1 MLYLGELSALITAFL
16 WSGTSFAFSNAAKR
30 IGSLQL
36 NVNRIIL
43 ATIFLFFIIIF
54 ANFNYDLNVE
64 QIKYLA
70 LSGFVGL
77 VLGDSFL
84 FKSFQLIGAR
94 LGMLLMALVPAFS
107 SILALV
113 FLEEHLSLISVTG
126 MTITLFGISIV
137 ILERSKGSES
147 IFKSNKLGV
156 FYGVLGA
163 LGQASGLV
171 LAKFAFE
178 AGSINGFVATFVRL
192 LSAVVIIFP
201 LVLVFRRYKN
211 PIKVYTK
218 DTKALWA
225 TLVGTILGP
234 VLGITGSL
242 IAIANAQIGIAST
255 LMSTMPIIMLPIVR
269 YYYKEKLTWKAI
281 LGALVA
287 VVGVAI
293 LFLV

>member
-43 ATIFLFFIIIF
+43 ATILLFFIIII
-54 ANFNYDLNVE
+54 ANFNYDLSAE

-107 SILALV
+107 SILALL

-147 IFKSNKLGV
+147 IFKTNRLGI

-178 AGSINGFVATFVRL
+178 AGNINGFVATFVRL

-201 LVLVFRRYKN
+201 LALLFRRYKN

-269 YYYKEKLTWKAI
+269 YYYKEKLTWKAM
-281 LGALVA
+281 LGAMVA

>member
-1 MLYLGELSALITAFL
+1 MPYLGELSALITAFL
-16 WSGTSFAFSNAAKR
+16 WSGTSFAFTNAAKR

-43 ATIFLFFIIIF
+43 ATIFLFFIIVI
-54 ANFNYDLNVE
+54 ANLNYELSAE

-70 LSGFVGL
+70 LSGFIGL

-107 SILALV
+107 SILALI
-113 FLEEHLSLISVTG
+113 FLDEYLSLILVTG
-126 MTITLFGISIV
+126 MIITLSGISIV
-137 ILERSKGSES
+137 IMERSKDSES
-147 IFKSNKLGV
+147 IFKTNKLGV
-156 FYGVLGA
+156 LYGVLGA
-163 LGQASGLV
+163 LGQAAGLV

-201 LVLVFRRYKN
+201 LALVFRRYKN
-211 PIKVYTK
+211 PIKVYAK

>member
-1 MLYLGELSALITAFL
+1 MAYLGELSALITAFL
-16 WSGTSFAFSNAAKR
+16 WSGTSFAFTSAAKK

-43 ATIFLFFIIIF
+43 ATIFLFFIIII
-54 ANFNYDLNVE
+54 ANLNYGLSSE
-64 QIKYLA
+64 QIYYLA
-70 LSGFVGL
+70 LSGLVGL

-94 LGMLLMALVPAFS
+94 LGMLIMALVPAFS
-107 SILALV
+107 SVLALV
-113 FLEEHLSLISVTG
+113 FLNENLSLISVTG
-126 MTITLFGISIV
+126 MTITLAGISIV
-137 ILERSKGSES
+137 ILERNKDTES
-147 IFKSNKLGV
+147 IFKTNKLGIL
-156 FYGVLGA
+156 YGVLGA

-192 LSAVVIIFP
+192 LAAVVIIFP
-201 LVLVFRRYKN
+201 LALLFRRYKN
-211 PIKVYTK
+211 PINVYTK

-225 TLVGTILGP
+225 TLVGTVLGP

-269 YYYKEKLTWKAI
+269 YYYKEKLGWRAI
-281 LGALVA
+281 VGALIAVA
-287 VVGVAI
+287 GVAI

>member
-1 MLYLGELSALITAFL
+1 MAYLGEISAIITAFL
-16 WSGTSFAFSNAAKR
+16 WSGTSFAFTNAANR

-43 ATIFLFFIIIF
+43 ATIFLFFIVII
-54 ANFNYDLNVE
+54 ANINYDLSAE
-64 QIKYLA
+64 QIYYLA

-84 FKSFQLIGAR
+84 FKSFQIIGAR
-94 LGMLLMALVPAFS
+94 LGMLIMALVPAFS
-107 SILALV
+107 SVLALV
-113 FLEEHLSLISVTG
+113 FLNENLSLISIIG
-126 MTITLFGISIV
+126 MTITLSGISIV
-137 ILERSKGSES
+137 ILERSKSLEP
-147 IFKSNKLGV
+147 FYKTNKLGIL
-156 FYGVLGA
+156 YGVLGA

-192 LSAVVIIFP
+192 LAAVVIIFP
-201 LVLVFRRYKN
+201 LALLFRRYKN

-225 TLVGTILGP
+225 TLVGTVLGP

-269 YYYKEKLTWKAI
+269 YYYKEKLGWRAI
-281 LGALVA
+281 VGALIAVA
-287 VVGVAI
+287 GVAI

>member
-1 MLYLGELSALITAFL
+1 MAYLGELSALITAFL
-16 WSGTSFAFSNAAKR
+16 WSGTSFAFTNAAKR

-43 ATIFLFFIIIF
+43 ATTFLFFIIIIV
-54 ANFNYDLNVE
+54 NINYDLSDE
-64 QIKYLA
+64 QIYYLA
-70 LSGFVGL
+70 FSGFVGL

-107 SILALV
+107 SVLALI
-113 FLEEHLSLISVTG
+113 FLNENLSLISVTG
-126 MTITLFGISIV
+126 MTITLSGISVV
-137 ILERSKGSES
+137 ILERSKSSES
-147 IFKSNKLGV
+147 IFKSNKLGIL
-156 FYGVLGA
+156 YGVLGA

-178 AGSINGFVATFVRL
+178 AGNINGFVATFVRL

-201 LVLVFRRYKN
+201 IALLFRRYKN

-225 TLVGTILGP
+225 TLIGTILGP

-269 YYYKEKLTWKAI
+269 YYYREKLSWRAI
-281 LGALVA
+281 IGALIA

>member
-1 MLYLGELSALITAFL
+1 MAYLGEISAIITAFL
-16 WSGTSFAFSNAAKR
+16 WSGTSFAFTNAAKR

-36 NVNRIIL
+36 NVNRITL
-43 ATIFLFFIIIF
+43 ATIFLFFIIIIV
-54 ANFNYDLNVE
+54 NINYDLSAE
-64 QIKYLA
+64 QIYYLA

-94 LGMLLMALVPAFS
+94 LGMLIMALVPAFS
-107 SILALV
+107 SVLALI
-113 FLEEHLSLISVTG
+113 FLNENLSLISVTG
-126 MTITLFGISIV
+126 MTITLSGISVV
-137 ILERSKGSES
+137 ILERSKSSES
-147 IFKSNKLGV
+147 IFKTNKLGIL
-156 FYGVLGA
+156 YGVLGA
-163 LGQASGLV
+163 LGQSSGLV

-192 LSAVVIIFP
+192 LAAVVIIFP
-201 LVLVFRRYKN
+201 LALLFRRYKN

-269 YYYKEKLTWKAI
+269 YYYKEKLGWRAI
-281 LGALVA
+281 VGALIA

>member
-1 MLYLGELSALITAFL
+1 MAYLGEISAIITAFL
-16 WSGTSFAFSNAAKR
+16 WSGTSFAFTNAAKR

-36 NVNRIIL
+36 NVNRITL
-43 ATIFLFFIIIF
+43 ATIFLFFIIIIV
-54 ANFNYDLNVE
+54 NINYDLSAE
-64 QIKYLA
+64 QIYYLA

-94 LGMLLMALVPAFS
+94 LGMLIMALVPAFS
-107 SILALV
+107 SVLALI
-113 FLEEHLSLISVTG
+113 FLNENLSLISVTG
-126 MTITLFGISIV
+126 MTITLSGISVV
-137 ILERSKGSES
+137 ILERSKSSES
-147 IFKSNKLGV
+147 IFKTNKLGIL
-156 FYGVLGA
+156 YGVLGA

-192 LSAVVIIFP
+192 LAAVVIIFP
-201 LVLVFRRYKN
+201 FALLFRRYKN

-269 YYYKEKLTWKAI
+269 YYYKEKLGWRAI
-281 LGALVA
+281 VGALIA

>member
-1 MLYLGELSALITAFL
+1 
-16 WSGTSFAFSNAAKR
+16 
-30 IGSLQL
+30 
-36 NVNRIIL
+36 
-43 ATIFLFFIIIF
+43 
-54 ANFNYDLNVE
+54 
-64 QIKYLA
+64 
-70 LSGFVGL
+70 
-77 VLGDSFL
+77 
-84 FKSFQLIGAR
+84 
-94 LGMLLMALVPAFS
+94 MLLMALVPAFS
-107 SILALV
+107 SVLAFV
-113 FLEEHLSLISVTG
+113 FLNENLSLISVTG
-126 MTITLFGISIV
+126 MTIILAGISIV
-137 ILERSKGSES
+137 ILERNKDTES
-147 IFKSNKLGV
+147 IFKTNKLGIL
-156 FYGVLGA
+156 YGILGA

-192 LSAVVIIFP
+192 LAAVVIIFP
-201 LVLVFRRYKN
+201 LALLFRRYKN

-269 YYYKEKLTWKAI
+269 YYYKEKLGWRAI
-281 LGALVA
+281 VGALIA

>member
-1 MLYLGELSALITAFL
+1 MPFLGELSALITAFL
-16 WSGTSFAFSNAAKR
+16 WSGTSFAFTSAAKK

-36 NVNRIIL
+36 NINRIIL
-43 ATIFLFFIIIF
+43 AAILLFFIIVI
-54 ANFNYDLNVE
+54 ANINYKLSAE
-64 QIKYLA
+64 QIYYLA

-77 VLGDSFL
+77 VIGDSFL

-94 LGMLLMALVPAFS
+94 LGMLLMALVPVFS

-113 FLEEHLSLISVTG
+113 FLDEHLLLISVTG
-126 MTITLFGISIV
+126 MIITISGISIV
-137 ILERSKGSES
+137 ILERSKSSES
-147 IFKSNKLGV
+147 ILRTNKLGI

-178 AGSINGFVATFVRL
+178 AGSINGFMATFVRL
-192 LSAVVIIFP
+192 LAAVVIIFP
-201 LVLVFRRYKN
+201 LALLFRRYKN

-218 DTKALWA
+218 DTQALWA
-225 TLVGTILGP
+225 TLIGTTLGP

-269 YYYKEKLTWKAI
+269 YYYKEKLSWKAI
-281 LGALVA
+281 LGALIA
-287 VVGVAI
+287 VVGVAV
-293 LFLV
+293 LFIW

>member
-1 MLYLGELSALITAFL
+1 MAYLGEISAIITAFL
-16 WSGTSFAFSNAAKR
+16 WSGTSFAFTNAAKR

-43 ATIFLFFIIIF
+43 ATIFLFFIIII
-54 ANFNYDLNVE
+54 ANINYDLSAE
-64 QIKYLA
+64 QIYYLA

-94 LGMLLMALVPAFS
+94 LGMLIMALVPAFS
-107 SILALV
+107 SVLALV
-113 FLEEHLSLISVTG
+113 FLNENLSLISIIG
-126 MTITLFGISIV
+126 MTITLSGISVV

-147 IFKSNKLGV
+147 IFKTNKLGV
-156 FYGVLGA
+156 IYGVLGA

-192 LSAVVIIFP
+192 LAAVVIIFP
-201 LVLVFRRYKN
+201 IALLFRRYKN

-269 YYYKEKLTWKAI
+269 YYYKEKLGWRAI
-281 LGALVA
+281 AGALVA
-287 VVGVAI
+287 VAGVAI

>member
-43 ATIFLFFIIIF
+43 ATIFLFFIIII
-54 ANFNYDLNVE
+54 ANFNYDLSVE
-64 QIKYLA
+64 QIQYLA

-107 SILALV
+107 SILALI

-137 ILERSKGSES
+137 ILERSKSSES
-147 IFKSNKLGV
+147 IFKTNRLGV

-201 LVLVFRRYKN
+201 LALLFRRYKN

-269 YYYKEKLTWKAI
+269 YYYKDKLTWKAI
-281 LGALVA
+281 LGAMVA

>member
-1 MLYLGELSALITAFL
+1 MAYLGEISAIITAFL
-16 WSGTSFAFSNAAKR
+16 WSGTSFAFTNAAQR

-43 ATIFLFFIIIF
+43 ATIFLFFIILI
-54 ANFNYDLNVE
+54 ANFNYDLSYE
-64 QIKYLA
+64 QVYYLA

-113 FLEEHLSLISVTG
+113 FLEEQLALISVTG
-126 MTITLFGISIV
+126 MIITLSGISVV
-137 ILERSKGSES
+137 ILERNKSSES
-147 IFKSNKLGV
+147 FYKTNKLGIL
-156 FYGVLGA
+156 YGILGA

-192 LSAVVIIFP
+192 LAAVVIIFP
-201 LVLVFRRYKN
+201 LALLFRRYKN

-225 TLVGTILGP
+225 TLVGTVLGP

-269 YYYKEKLTWKAI
+269 YYYKEKLGWRAI
-281 LGALVA
+281 VGALIA

>member
-1 MLYLGELSALITAFL
+1 MAYLGELSALITAFL
-16 WSGTSFAFSNAAKR
+16 WSGTSFAFTNAAKR

-43 ATIFLFFIIIF
+43 ATILLFFIILI
-54 ANFNYDLNVE
+54 ANINYDLSAE
-64 QIKYLA
+64 QIQYLA

-94 LGMLLMALVPAFS
+94 LGMLIMALVPAFS

-113 FLEEHLSLISVTG
+113 FLDEHLSLISVTG
-126 MTITLFGISIV
+126 MIITLSGISIV
-137 ILERSKGSES
+137 ILERSKSSES
-147 IFKSNKLGV
+147 IFKTNKLGI

-201 LVLVFRRYKN
+201 LALVFKRYKN

-269 YYYKEKLTWKAI
+269 FYYKEKLTWKAI

-287 VVGVAI
+287 VVGVAM

>member
-1 MLYLGELSALITAFL
+1 MPYLGELSALITAFL
-16 WSGTSFAFSNAAKR
+16 WSGTSFAFTNAAKR

-36 NVNRIIL
+36 NVSRIIL
-43 ATIFLFFIIIF
+43 ATIFLFFIVLI
-54 ANFNYDLNVE
+54 ANINYELSDE
-64 QIKYLA
+64 QIYYLA

-94 LGMLLMALVPAFS
+94 LGMLLMALVPVFS
-107 SILALV
+107 SVLALI
-113 FLEEHLSLISVTG
+113 FLDENLSLISITG
-126 MTITLFGISIV
+126 MIITLSGISIV
-137 ILERSKGSES
+137 IMERSKGSES
-147 IFKSNKLGV
+147 IFKTNKLGV
-156 FYGVLGA
+156 LFGVLGA

-178 AGSINGFVATFVRL
+178 AGNINGFVATFVRL

-201 LVLVFRRYKN
+201 LALIFRRYKN

-269 YYYKEKLTWKAI
+269 YYYKEILSWRAI
-281 LGALVA
+281 IGAMVA
-287 VVGVAI
+287 IVGIAI

>member
-43 ATIFLFFIIIF
+43 ATIFLFFIIII

-147 IFKSNKLGV
+147 IFKTNRLGI

-178 AGSINGFVATFVRL
+178 AGNINGFVATFVRL

-201 LVLVFRRYKN
+201 LALLFRRYKN

>member
-1 MLYLGELSALITAFL
+1 MPYLGELSALITAFL
-16 WSGTSFAFSNAAKR
+16 WSGTSFAFTNAAKR

-43 ATIFLFFIIIF
+43 ATIFLFFIILI
-54 ANFNYDLNVE
+54 ANINYKLSDE
-64 QIKYLA
+64 QIYYLA

-113 FLEEHLSLISVTG
+113 FLGEHLLLISIIG
-126 MTITLFGISIV
+126 MIITLSGISIV
-137 ILERSKGSES
+137 IMERSKDSES
-147 IFKSNKLGV
+147 IFKTNKLGV
-156 FYGVLGA
+156 LFGVLGA

-201 LVLVFRRYKN
+201 LALVFRRYKN

-269 YYYKEKLTWKAI
+269 YYYKETLSWRAI
-281 LGALVA
+281 IGAMIA
-287 VVGVAI
+287 IVGVAI

>member
-1 MLYLGELSALITAFL
+1 MPYLGELSALITAFL
-16 WSGTSFAFSNAAKR
+16 WSGTSFAFTNAAKR

-36 NVNRIIL
+36 NVNRIFL
-43 ATIFLFFIIIF
+43 ATIFLFFIIII
-54 ANFNYDLNVE
+54 ANINYELSTQ
-64 QIKYLA
+64 QIQYLA

-107 SILALV
+107 SILALI
-113 FLEEHLSLISVTG
+113 FLDEYLSLILVTG
-126 MTITLFGISIV
+126 MIITLSGISIV
-137 ILERSKGSES
+137 IMERSKDSES
-147 IFKSNKLGV
+147 IFKTNKLGV

-201 LVLVFRRYKN
+201 LALVFRRYKN
-211 PIKVYTK
+211 PIKVYAK

-281 LGALVA
+281 FGALVS

>member
-1 MLYLGELSALITAFL
+1 MPYLGELSALITAFL

-43 ATIFLFFIIIF
+43 AIIFLFFIIII
-54 ANFNYDLNVE
+54 ANINYEISAE
-64 QIKYLA
+64 QSKYLA

-137 ILERSKGSES
+137 ILEKSKNSES
-147 IFKSNKLGV
+147 IFRTNKLGV
-156 FYGVLGA
+156 LYGVLGA

-201 LVLVFRRYKN
+201 LALVFRRYKN

-281 LGALVA
+281 LGAMVA
-287 VVGVAI
+287 VIGVAI

>member
-1 MLYLGELSALITAFL
+1 MPYLGELSALVTAFL
-16 WSGTSFAFSNAAKR
+16 WSGTSFAFTNAAKR

-43 ATIFLFFIIIF
+43 ATIFLFFIILI
-54 ANFNYDLNVE
+54 ANFNYNLSYE
-64 QIKYLA
+64 QIYYLA

-113 FLEEHLSLISVTG
+113 FLNEHLALISLVG
-126 MTITLFGISIV
+126 MIITLSGISIV
-137 ILERSKGSES
+137 ILERNKNTES
-147 IFKSNKLGV
+147 IFKSNKIGI

-163 LGQASGLV
+163 LGQAFGLV

-192 LSAVVIIFP
+192 FSAVIIIFP
-201 LVLVFRRYKN
+201 LALIFKRYKN
-211 PIKVYTK
+211 PVKVYANN
-218 DTKALWA
+218 TKAFWA

-255 LMSTMPIIMLPIVR
+255 LMSTMPIIMLPIAR
-269 YYYKEKLTWKAI
+269 FYYKEKISWKAI
-281 LGALVA
+281 LGAVVA
-287 VVGVAI
+287 VVGVATLFI
-293 LFLV
+293 L

>member
-1 MLYLGELSALITAFL
+1 MAYLGEISAIITAFL
-16 WSGTSFAFSNAAKR
+16 WSGTSFAFTNAANR

-43 ATIFLFFIIIF
+43 ATIFLFFIVII
-54 ANFNYDLNVE
+54 ANINYDLSAE
-64 QIKYLA
+64 QIYYLA

-107 SILALV
+107 SVLAFV
-113 FLEEHLSLISVTG
+113 FLNENLSLISVTG
-126 MTITLFGISIV
+126 MTIILAGISIV
-137 ILERSKGSES
+137 ILERNKDTES
-147 IFKSNKLGV
+147 IFKTNKLGIL
-156 FYGVLGA
+156 YGILGA

-192 LSAVVIIFP
+192 LAAVVIIFP
-201 LVLVFRRYKN
+201 LALLFRRYKN

-225 TLVGTILGP
+225 TLVGTVLGP

-269 YYYKEKLTWKAI
+269 YYYKEKLGWRAI
-281 LGALVA
+281 VGALIA

>member
-43 ATIFLFFIIIF
+43 ATILLFFIIII
-54 ANFNYDLNVE
+54 ANFNYDLSAE

-107 SILALV
+107 SILALL

-147 IFKSNKLGV
+147 IFKTNRLGI

-178 AGSINGFVATFVRL
+178 AGNINGFVATFVRL

-201 LVLVFRRYKN
+201 LALLFRRYKN

>member
-1 MLYLGELSALITAFL
+1 MPYLGELSALITAFL
-16 WSGTSFAFSNAAKR
+16 WSGTSFAFTNAAKR

-43 ATIFLFFIIIF
+43 ATIFLFFIILI
-54 ANFNYDLNVE
+54 ANINYKLSDE
-64 QIKYLA
+64 QIYYLA
-70 LSGFVGL
+70 LSGFAGL

-113 FLEEHLSLISVTG
+113 FLGEHLLLISIIG
-126 MTITLFGISIV
+126 MIITLSGISIV
-137 ILERSKGSES
+137 IMERSKDSES
-147 IFKSNKLGV
+147 IFKTNKLGV
-156 FYGVLGA
+156 LFGVLGA

-201 LVLVFRRYKN
+201 LALVFRRYKN

-269 YYYKEKLTWKAI
+269 YYYKETLSWRAI
-281 LGALVA
+281 IGAMIA
-287 VVGVAI
+287 IVGVAI

>member
-1 MLYLGELSALITAFL
+1 MPFLGELSALITAFL
-16 WSGTSFAFSNAAKR
+16 WSGTSFAFTDAAKR

-43 ATIFLFFIIIF
+43 ATLFLFFIILF
-54 ANFNYDLNVE
+54 TNLNYTLSAE
-64 QIKYLA
+64 QIYYLSI
-70 LSGFVGL
+70 SGFVGL

-94 LGMLLMALVPAFS
+94 LGMLIMALVPAFS

-113 FLEEHLSLISVTG
+113 FLDEHLSLISVTG
-126 MTITLFGISIV
+126 MIITLSGISVV
-137 ILERSKGSES
+137 ILERNKSAES
-147 IFKSNKLGV
+147 IFKTNKLGIL
-156 FYGVLGA
+156 YGVLGA

-201 LVLVFRRYKN
+201 LALLFRRYKN
-211 PIKVYTK
+211 PIRVYSK

-269 YYYKEKLTWKAI
+269 YYYKEKLGWRAI
-281 LGALVA
+281 VGGLIA

>member
-43 ATIFLFFIIIF
+43 ATILLFFIIII

-156 FYGVLGA
+156 FYGALGA

-178 AGSINGFVATFVRL
+178 TGSINGFVATFVRL
-192 LSAVVIIFP
+192 ISAVVIIFP
-201 LVLVFRRYKN
+201 LALVFRRYKN

-218 DTKALWA
+218 DTKALWS

-281 LGALVA
+281 LGAMVA
-287 VVGVAI
+287 VAGVAM
-293 LFLV
+293 LFLI

>member
-1 MLYLGELSALITAFL
+1 MAYLGEISAIITAFL
-16 WSGTSFAFSNAAKR
+16 WSGTSFAFTNAVKR

-43 ATIFLFFIIIF
+43 ATIFLFFIIIIV
-54 ANFNYDLNVE
+54 NINYDLSAE
-64 QIKYLA
+64 QIYYLA

-107 SILALV
+107 SVLAFV
-113 FLEEHLSLISVTG
+113 FLNENLSLISVTG
-126 MTITLFGISIV
+126 MTIILAGISIV
-137 ILERSKGSES
+137 ILERNKDTES
-147 IFKSNKLGV
+147 IFKTNKLGIL
-156 FYGVLGA
+156 YGILGA

-192 LSAVVIIFP
+192 LAAVVIIFP
-201 LVLVFRRYKN
+201 LALLFRRYKN

-269 YYYKEKLTWKAI
+269 YYYKEKLGWRAI
-281 LGALVA
+281 VGALIA

>member
-1 MLYLGELSALITAFL
+1 MPYLGELSALITAFL

-43 ATIFLFFIIIF
+43 ATILLFFIIII
-54 ANFNYDLNVE
+54 ANINYELSAE
-64 QIKYLA
+64 QIHYLV

-94 LGMLLMALVPAFS
+94 LGMLIMALVPAFS

-113 FLEEHLSLISVTG
+113 FLDEHLLLISVTG
-126 MTITLFGISIV
+126 MIITLSGISIV
-137 ILERSKGSES
+137 ILERNKSSES
-147 IFKSNKLGV
+147 ILKTNKLGV
-156 FYGVLGA
+156 LFGVLGA

-178 AGSINGFVATFVRL
+178 AGSINGFAAAFVRL
-192 LSAVVIIFP
+192 LSATVIIFP
-201 LVLVFRRYKN
+201 LTLVFKRYNN

-218 DTKALWA
+218 DTTALWA

-255 LMSTMPIIMLPIVR
+255 LMSTMPIIMLPIVS

-281 LGALVA
+281 LGAMVA
-287 VVGVAI
+287 VAGVAM
-293 LFLV
+293 LFLI

>member
-1 MLYLGELSALITAFL
+1 MPYLGELSALVTAFL
-16 WSGTSFAFSNAAKR
+16 WSGTSFAFTNAVKR

-43 ATIFLFFIIIF
+43 AIIFLFFIIII
-54 ANFNYDLNVE
+54 ANLSYELSYE
-64 QIKYLA
+64 QIYYLG

-94 LGMLLMALVPAFS
+94 LGMLLMALVPVFS

-113 FLEEHLSLISVTG
+113 FLDENLSLLSVTG
-126 MTITLFGISIV
+126 MIITLSGISIV
-137 ILERSKGSES
+137 IMERSKDSES
-147 IFKSNKLGV
+147 IIKTNKLGV
-156 FYGVLGA
+156 LFGVLGA

-178 AGSINGFVATFVRL
+178 AGSINEFVATFIRL
-192 LSAVVIIFP
+192 LSAAVIIFP
-201 LVLVFRRYKN
+201 LALIFRRYKN
-211 PIKVYTK
+211 PVKVYTK

-225 TLVGTILGP
+225 TLVGTVLGP

-269 YYYKEKLTWKAI
+269 YYYKEKLTWRAI
-281 LGALVA
+281 VGALVA

-293 LFLV
+293 LFLI

>member
-1 MLYLGELSALITAFL
+1 
-16 WSGTSFAFSNAAKR
+16 
-30 IGSLQL
+30 
-36 NVNRIIL
+36 
-43 ATIFLFFIIIF
+43 
-54 ANFNYDLNVE
+54 
-64 QIKYLA
+64 
-70 LSGFVGL
+70 
-77 VLGDSFL
+77 
-84 FKSFQLIGAR
+84 
-94 LGMLLMALVPAFS
+94 
-107 SILALV
+107 
-113 FLEEHLSLISVTG
+113 

-137 ILERSKGSES
+137 ILERSKSSES
-147 IFKSNKLGV
+147 IFKTNRLGV

-201 LVLVFRRYKN
+201 LALLFRRYKN

-281 LGALVA
+281 LGAMVA